1 MSGIRCVV
9 EEAPDGTFSGSKKND
24 HVIIGTRPKG
34 DTEEE
39 RDVPT
44 LLGVAAQAFNQ
55 DGSIISRMLIGCSS
69 FDKDGN
75 PVPGPASII
84 VRGQDTLSARYLSGA
99 IHVSQFEKS
108 GVIASVLKKAAD
120 ENRLYIHDISADVN
134 NPQDTAC
141 IGAYVF
147 RNFNNVAYNTLA
159 LSKTGPDTSQLPND
173 FMVFSTD
180 DQTSQITMRHKTTVD
195 AEFTVNSRVDFN
207 ASVRG
212 SKFVGQVHV
221 APYEYEGITA
231 IPNSSAEN
239 ILEIHDVATDANDY
253 AIYGGY
259 SLRTHNQIGSNLEVF
274 RCMSISKTNVDGVHS
289 DIVRFMTAPDA
300 KRSIRFFPDTQ
311 SFTINDSGSM
321 GIGTTSPLRKLHIQ
335 GNALLAGDVAVNFGA
350 GSSLSVNTDFVVNA
364 SGSLGVGTAAPR
376 ERLHVFGN
384 AYVTGSGT
392 FMASVGVGTEMP
404 LQRLHVEGSTRISKH
419 LDVSSG
425 TGTFAALNVVTNNL
439 GVGTANPLQRLHV
452 QGNQKLVGNL
462 DASTGSGTFAGLNVV
477 TNNLGVGTANPV
489 QRLHIEGNSRIVG
502 NSFVTGTGTYAGLNV
517 VTNNLGV
524 GTAAPLQ
531 RLHVEGNARLV
542 GNFDASTGV
551 GTFAGLNVIT
561 DNVGVGTTAPLQR
574 LHVEGNSRI
583 VGNTFV
589 TGTGTYAG
597 LNVITNNL
605 GVGTA
610 NPLQRLHVEGNAR
623 LVGNLDAS
631 TGAGTFAGLNVVT
644 NNLGV
649 GTANPLQKLHVEG
662 NARLVGNLDAST
674 GAGTFAGLNVVTN
687 NLGVGTA
694 VPLQKLHVE
703 GNARLVGNLDA
714 STGAGTFAGL
724 NVVTNNLGVGTSTP
738 LQRLHVEGNTRM
750 VGNLDASG
758 GTGTFAVVHAGYVGL
773 GTFLPLQRLHVEGD
787 AVVTGTLTF
796 KAMNFVSENNLGV
809 GTVSATQKLHVE
821 GNTYISGVVTSNGMN
836 IASNNLGVGTV
847 SAVQRLH
854 VEGTQFVSNRLGVGT
869 QTPAARV
876 HISNVSPANSLS
888 INDDIVVNSSGSVG
902 LGTATPLHKLHVVGN
917 AYVTGSGTFMVSLG
931 IGTTT
936 PLQKLHI
943 EGNTLLL
950 GNLDASIGAGTFAG
964 LNVVTNNLGVGTAN
978 PLQRLH
984 VEGNARLVGN
994 LDASTGAGTFAG
1006 LNVVTNNLGV
1016 GTVVPLQRLHVEG
1029 NTRLVG
1035 NLDVSTGAGTF
1046 AGLNVIT
1053 NNLGV
1058 GTANPLQK
1066 LHVEGNARLV
1076 GNLDASTGAGTFAG
1090 LNVVTN
1096 NLGVGTANP
1105 LQKLHV
1111 EGNARLVGNLDAST
1125 GAGTF
1130 AGLNVVTNNLG
1141 VGTAN
1146 PVQRLHVEGNS
1157 RIVGN
1162 TFVTG
1167 TGTYAGLNVISNNLG
1182 VGTATPLQRLHVE
1195 GNARLVG
1202 NLDASTGAGTF
1213 AGLNVVTNNLGI
1225 GTATPLQRLHVEG
1238 NSRIVG
1244 NSFVTGTGTY
1254 AGLNVVTNN
1263 LGVGTATPLQRL
1275 HVEGNARLVG
1285 NLDAATGAGT
1295 FAGLNVVTNNL
1306 GIGTATPLQRLH
1318 VEGNSR
1324 IVGNSFVTGTGTYAG
1339 LNVVTNNLGVGTANP
1354 LQRLHVE
1361 GNARLVGN
1369 LDASTG
1375 AGTFAGLNVVT
1386 NNLGVGTAA
1395 PLQKLHVVGNTF
1407 VTGAGTFAS
1416 LNVSSNSLGIGTSDP
1431 TEKLHVIGNA
1441 IISGIGTF
1449 GNMNTLGQ
1457 LGIGV
1462 EAPVG
1467 VLQAVGNA
1475 ISTTVTIPNDTGY
1488 LTGNTNNVFYG
1499 LKYEAK
1505 AFSQRSP
1512 TTLAAYQAFS
1522 GTGNNWNSTDQTYDD
1537 ITGLPKA
1544 SIPVLGGTSIRGAW
1558 VGILLQVPFVATGFS
1573 VRTTFSKNIS
1583 IVGTNDFVNFTVLY
1597 SFTRTSTSLMTG
1609 TFTNVVPFTGY
1620 AIVIESKEI
1629 GNTASNRCEAN
1640 YVSFTGTWDVCSLSI
1655 GTECGASLYGSLGCS
1670 ANIGAGTNSPTERL
1684 HVVGNALVTGTG
1696 LFGGQVSSG
1705 SLAVTG
1711 VSTMSGSLDVAGTAT
1726 LASTLNVTGASS
1738 FSAFTTTGSVG
1749 IGTSR
1754 ALQRLHVSGNTL
1766 LDGTATISNGF
1777 NVTSGNSGIGT
1788 ANALQTLHVNNGSVA
1803 ITGGGY
1809 LGIGK
1814 TIPTSDIDVVHTTLS
1829 NALTIKS
1836 NNNALQDV
1844 VINAYNNLGVGTSSP
1859 EYPLHVVGNF
1869 MMGTSS
1875 RVFSFRNRL
1884 ESTDVGATSQVA
1896 FTGLFSARISIVSTR
1911 PSTLQMFA
1919 SHEEFEI
1926 TYNNDVATPIIHRW
1940 TTHQSVLNNSFKITS
1955 SLYFDSA
1962 SKTLTIVTSRPS
1974 TFSNDISYNVT
1985 GIFDTPTITKS
1996 VALPTGVVLG
2006 DARFRMLATGNVG
2019 IGTAYPTENLHVA
2032 GGLLI
2037 DGDAAVSGQFS
2048 LSTLIASSNC
2058 GIGTAKP
2065 LQTLHVEGNTRI
2077 VGDVTATGVGTF
2089 ASVNVV
2095 TNNLGVGT
2103 ATPLHRLHVVGNA
2116 LVTGSGTFASL
2127 NISTNNLGIGTA
2139 VPLSRIHI
2147 NHTGTGN
2154 VMLVEDETS
2163 PDSTPF
2169 VINETGCV
2177 GVGTKSPLERLHVL
2191 GNTIASG
2198 HTVKSTFGIQSPG
2211 IKFAEYNPGYML
2223 YTGSGT
2229 DCYGIGQ
2236 FENGTMRTII
2246 SSFPAASYRISKTGT
2261 SVLAVGSA
2269 INTDFTDLVVVGS
2282 GGSVGIGT
2290 SFALQKLH
2298 VNGDI
2303 LVSGNAFLNTGDKA
2317 SIMLGDGGNQIN
2329 CVYNDGIS
2337 LATGRTLL
2345 KMKYDSNIIGVGT
2358 AAPMGRFHVDV
2369 TGATSAVPSDYFQVF
2384 NSATTASSNAYVAI
2398 RTNTASGGDPV
2409 LSWEVKDEQG
2419 WCMGIDNSDSN
2430 RLKIAAN
2437 GSALDWGTC
2446 MMMDTNGNT
2455 GFGAV
2460 PSGKM
2465 SIDMY
2470 GRTSQVPTDYFLV
2483 TNTDSR
2489 ANNHAYVSIRTHG
2502 GLGAIAGNPVL
2513 SWDVYAGSGWCMGID
2528 NADDRKLKIASNW
2541 SNLRSDTRLTIDRT
2555 NGNVGLSTTS
2565 PAGRLHVDVTGKT
2578 SSTPSDYFYVYND
2591 GTSGNCNA
2599 YVSIRTNGASTGNP
2613 VLSLDAAGV
2622 GGWCMGVDKTDNLKL
2637 KFAPNWADV
2646 KTNTRLTIDAS
2657 GNVGIKTTTPQA
2669 PIHVNGD
2676 ARIDGL
2682 LTCSSINLVPKGII
2696 VMWYGIS
2703 SDVPSGW
2710 VVCDGQNGTPDL
2722 RDKFVKCSSGT
2733 NAGQQPTKSGSTYS
2747 YSALGSQSKTTSSE
2761 GNHCHNFNTG
2771 STAISW
2777 YQMPVHRHLLKYYD
2791 MTGENIS
2798 DVARRE
2804 VLRGYDQTDGPPS
2817 GAYQSGSGVGE
2828 TSYEGAGEGH
2838 THPIGWDGTH
2848 AHTISNVD
2856 PIHVYLWYIMKT

>member
-1 MSGIRCVV
+1 
-9 EEAPDGTFSGSKKND
+9 
-24 HVIIGTRPKG
+24 
-34 DTEEE
+34 
-39 RDVPT
+39 
-44 LLGVAAQAFNQ
+44 
-55 DGSIISRMLIGCSS
+55 
-69 FDKDGN
+69 
-75 PVPGPASII
+75 
-84 VRGQDTLSARYLSGA
+84 
-99 IHVSQFEKS
+99 
-108 GVIASVLKKAAD
+108 VIASVLKKAAD

-195 AEFTVNSRVDFN
+195 ADFTVNSRVDFN

-231 IPNSSAEN
+231 IPNSSADN
-239 ILEIHDVATDANDY
+239 IMEIHDVATDANDY

-259 SLRTHNQIGSNLEVF
+259 SLRTHNQIGTNLEVF
-274 RCMSISKTNVDGVHS
+274 RCLSIGKTSVAGEHS
-289 DIVRFMTAPDA
+289 DVMRVVTAPDA
-300 KRSIRFFPDTQ
+300 KKSVRFFPDTQ
-311 SFTINDSGSM
+311 SFTIDDSGYM
-321 GIGTTSPLRKLHIQ
+321 GIGT
-335 GNALLAGDVAVNFGA
+335 
-350 GSSLSVNTDFVVNA
+350 
-364 SGSLGVGTAAPR
+364 
-376 ERLHVFGN
+376 
-384 AYVTGSGT
+384 
-392 FMASVGVGTEMP
+392 
-404 LQRLHVEGSTRISKH
+404 
-419 LDVSSG
+419 
-425 TGTFAALNVVTNNL
+425 
-439 GVGTANPLQRLHV
+439 
-452 QGNQKLVGNL
+452 
-462 DASTGSGTFAGLNVV
+462 
-477 TNNLGVGTANPV
+477 
-489 QRLHIEGNSRIVG
+489 
-502 NSFVTGTGTYAGLNV
+502 
-517 VTNNLGV
+517 
-524 GTAAPLQ
+524 
-531 RLHVEGNARLV
+531 
-542 GNFDASTGV
+542 
-551 GTFAGLNVIT
+551 
-561 DNVGVGTTAPLQR
+561 
-574 LHVEGNSRI
+574 
-583 VGNTFV
+583 
-589 TGTGTYAG
+589 
-597 LNVITNNL
+597 
-605 GVGTA
+605 
-610 NPLQRLHVEGNAR
+610 
-623 LVGNLDAS
+623 
-631 TGAGTFAGLNVVT
+631 
-644 NNLGV
+644 
-649 GTANPLQKLHVEG
+649 
-662 NARLVGNLDAST
+662 
-674 GAGTFAGLNVVTN
+674 
-687 NLGVGTA
+687 
-694 VPLQKLHVE
+694 
-703 GNARLVGNLDA
+703 
-714 STGAGTFAGL
+714 
-724 NVVTNNLGVGTSTP
+724 
-738 LQRLHVEGNTRM
+738 
-750 VGNLDASG
+750 
-758 GTGTFAVVHAGYVGL
+758 
-773 GTFLPLQRLHVEGD
+773 FLPMQRLHVEGD
-787 AVVTGTLTF
+787 AVVNGTLTF

-809 GTVSATQKLHVE
+809 GTVNATQKLHVE
-821 GNTYISGVVTSNGMN
+821 GNAYISGVVTSNGMN

-847 SAVQRLH
+847 TAVQRLH
-854 VEGTQFVSNRLGVGT
+854 VQGSQFVSSNLGVGT
-869 QTPAARV
+869 QQPTARV
-876 HISNVSPANSLS
+876 HVTNVSSVNSLS
-888 INDDIVVNSSGSVG
+888 INDDFVVNSGGSVG
-902 LGTATPLHKLHVVGN
+902 MGTAFPLHKLHLVGN
-917 AYVTGSGTFMVSLG
+917 AYVTGSGTFMASVG

-936 PLQKLHI
+936 PLQM
-943 EGNTLLL
+943 
-950 GNLDASIGAGTFAG
+950 
-964 LNVVTNNLGVGTAN
+964 
-978 PLQRLH
+978 LH
-984 VEGNARLVGN
+984 VEGHTRLVGN
-994 LDASTGAGTFAG
+994 LDASTGAGTFAA
-1006 LNVVTNNLGV
+1006 LNVVT
-1016 GTVVPLQRLHVEG
+1016 
-1029 NTRLVG
+1029 
-1035 NLDVSTGAGTF
+1035 
-1046 AGLNVIT
+1046 
-1053 NNLGV
+1053 
-1058 GTANPLQK
+1058 
-1066 LHVEGNARLV
+1066 
-1076 GNLDASTGAGTFAG
+1076 
-1090 LNVVTN
+1090 
-1096 NLGVGTANP
+1096 
-1105 LQKLHV
+1105 
-1111 EGNARLVGNLDAST
+1111 
-1125 GAGTF
+1125 
-1130 AGLNVVTNNLG
+1130 
-1141 VGTAN
+1141 
-1146 PVQRLHVEGNS
+1146 
-1157 RIVGN
+1157 
-1162 TFVTG
+1162 
-1167 TGTYAGLNVISNNLG
+1167 NNLG

-1195 GNARLVG
+1195 GNSRIVG
-1202 NLDASTGAGTF
+1202 NSFVTGTGTY
-1213 AGLNVVTNNLGI
+1213 AALNVVTNNLGV

-1285 NLDAATGAGT
+1285 NLDASTGAGTFASLNVVTNNLGVGTATPLQRLHVEGNLRLVGNLDASTGAGT

-1306 GIGTATPLQRLH
+1306 GIGTVTPLQKLH

-1339 LNVVTNNLGVGTANP
+1339 LNVVTNNLGVGTATP

-1361 GNARLVGN
+1361 GNLRLVGN

-1386 NNLGVGTAA
+1386 NNLGIGTVT
-1395 PLQKLHVVGNTF
+1395 PLQKLHVEGNSRIVGNSF
-1407 VTGAGTFAS
+1407 VTGTGTYAGLNVVTNNLGVGTATPLQRLHVEGNLRLVGNLDASTGAGTFAGMNVVTNNLGIGTVTPSQKLHVEGNSRIVGNSFVTGTGTYAGLNVVTNNLGVGTATPLQRLHVEGNLRLVGNLDASTGAGTFAGMNVVTNNLGIGTVTPLHKLHVAGNAFVSGAGTFSS
-1416 LNVSSNSLGIGTSDP
+1416 LNVSSNSLGVGTSDP
-1431 TEKLHVIGNA
+1431 SEKLHVVGNA
-1441 IISGIGTF
+1441 IISGTGTF
-1449 GNMNTLGQ
+1449 GNVNTVGSLGVG
-1457 LGIGV
+1457 L

-1467 VLQAVGNA
+1467 TLQAVGHA
-1475 ISTTVTIPNDTGY
+1475 ARSGVITIPNDTGY
-1488 LTGNTNNVFYG
+1488 LTSNTNNVFYG
-1499 LKYEAK
+1499 LRYEVK
-1505 AFSQRSP
+1505 ASSQRTP

-1522 GTGNNWNSTDQTYDD
+1522 GTGNVWNSNDQAYDD
-1537 ITGLPKA
+1537 VTGLPK
-1544 SIPVLGGTSIRGAW
+1544 SGVPVLGGTSIRGMW
-1558 VGILLQVPFVATGFS
+1558 IGILLQEPFVATGFT
-1573 VRTTFSKNIS
+1573 VRTVYSKIIS
-1583 IVGTNDFVNFTVLY
+1583 VVGTNDFVTYDVLHTFTK
-1597 SFTRTSTSLMTG
+1597 TTTMTSG
-1609 TFTNVVPFTGY
+1609 TFLNEVAYKGY

-1629 GNTASNRCEAN
+1629 GSTVSNRCEAN

-1670 ANIGAGTNSPTERL
+1670 ANIGAGTNSPAERL

-1696 LFGGQVSSG
+1696 SFGGQVSSG

-1711 VSTMSGSLDVAGTAT
+1711 VSTMSGSLDVSGTAT

-1803 ITGGGY
+1803 ITGGGC

-1836 NNNALQDV
+1836 NNNASQDV
-1844 VINAYNNLGVGTSSP
+1844 VVNAYNNLGVGTSSP

-1896 FTGLFSARISIVSTR
+1896 FTGLFSARISIVSAR

-1926 TYNNDVATPIIHRW
+1926 TYNNDVAAPIIHRW
-1940 TTHQSVLNNSFKITS
+1940 TTHQSVLSNSFRITS

-1962 SKTLTIVTSRPS
+1962 SKTLTIVTARPS
-1974 TFSNDISYNVT
+1974 TFSNDISYNVN
-1985 GIFDTPTITKS
+1985 GIFETPTITKS
-1996 VALPTGVVLG
+1996 AVLPAGVVLG

-2037 DGDAAVSGQFS
+2037 DGDAAVSGQCS

-2139 VPLSRIHI
+2139 LPLSKIHI

-2358 AAPMGRFHVDV
+2358 AEPMGRFHVDV

-2384 NSATTASSNAYVAI
+2384 NSATTASSNAYVAV